1 MKVSKGITPNS
12 RYGAQ
17 STSLGT
23 LSKST
28 NVSVSRK
35 NMRGGNSGRNQMKL
49 TANLIFIK
57 DFLNDMIKHSAGIG
71 EFHIIHRKNQKKY
84 ENRIVKKEI
93 NLINADNQFNGAL
106 LPNSNGTWRFISHSL
121 NKILSIDPRGV
132 LTSYSFDCKQ
142 RQSYN
147 LTNFF
152 EKDCFIISCELFE
165 SVLTAESKII
175 LLYDNFNFCYID
187 LIKLLA
193 QQNERSN
200 ELITL
205 FDAKSS
211 YINLKPYLNIPDIDS
226 YQPDLNNKIKI
237 IFFPHCLEESDHDII
252 LNFTQIANKLLV
264 VNIESLCVV
273 QNLIINPECY

>member
-57 DFLNDMIKHSAGIG
+57 DFLNDMITHSAEIG

-121 NKILSIDPRGV
+121 NKILYIDPRGV
-132 LTSYSFDCKQ
+132 LTS
-142 RQSYN
+142 
-147 LTNFF
+147 
-152 EKDCFIISCELFE
+152 
-165 SVLTAESKII
+165 
-175 LLYDNFNFCYID
+175 
-187 LIKLLA
+187 
-193 QQNERSN
+193 
-200 ELITL
+200 
-205 FDAKSS
+205 
-211 YINLKPYLNIPDIDS
+211 
-226 YQPDLNNKIKI
+226 
-237 IFFPHCLEESDHDII
+237 
-252 LNFTQIANKLLV
+252 
-264 VNIESLCVV
+264 
-273 QNLIINPECY
+273 